1 MKFIIRFPMSDS
13 LEPAQKMD
21 SLKNKLLS
29 KFIQFGENVTVELDT
44 KIRMAKVL
52 PIQKGS

>member
-1 MKFIIRFPMSDS
+1 MKFIVRFPMSDS

-29 KFIQFGENVTVELDT
+29 KFIQFGETVTVEFDT
-44 KIRMAKVL
+44 KTRTAKVL
-52 PIQKGS
+52 PIRKGA